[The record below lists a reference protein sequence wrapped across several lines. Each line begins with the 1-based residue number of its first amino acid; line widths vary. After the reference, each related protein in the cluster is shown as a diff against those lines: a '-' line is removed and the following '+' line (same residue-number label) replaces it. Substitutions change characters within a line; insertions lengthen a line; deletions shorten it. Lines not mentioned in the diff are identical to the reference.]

1 MDPAE
6 ALENTTERIDLVGYK
21 LAQLGERAIEL
32 LLLIAL
38 AFVTVVVL
46 WLLALEVGDPSADI
60 RLDQQV
66 EFERAAQ
73 GPDLLD
79 EEVPRE

>member
-32 LLLIAL
+32 LPLIAL
-38 AFVTVVVL
+38 AFGTVVVF
-46 WLLALEVGDPSADI
+46 WLLALEV
-60 RLDQQV
+60 
-66 EFERAAQ
+66 
-73 GPDLLD
+73 
-79 EEVPRE
+79 PRE